1 MDFFINNI
9 ALIFL
14 IIVSGFLLVF
24 PKIISSNQKIVSI
37 KEAVILMNRQ
47 PVNLVDVRSFDEYK
61 KGRINNSINIPLDQ
75 LADNMDKLKKSPNK
89 TLLLYCQKGF
99 RSAQAV
105 KILTKLG
112 INSAISI
119 EGGLDEWQK
128 ENLPIKMDS

>member
-14 IIVSGFLLVF
+14 IIVSGFLLIF

-75 LADNMDKLKKSPNK
+75 LADNMGKLKKSPNK

-99 RSAQAV
+99 RSAQTV

-119 EGGLDEWQK
+119 EGGLDAWQK